1 VTGKRRRPR
10 IGPFPTKTQAEAEAR
25 RLEARVA
32 NGDPVVDRNL
42 TVAAYIDEWLAGKA
56 RLKHSTREEYR
67 QVVDLYIKP
76 GIGHLKLV
84 ALREHHLD
92 ELYAAMRQINNL
104 PEGQRPGEMLR
115 RLLAVRRR
123 ATWLRD
129 GEDEPGLWQ
138 RRRISPSRIR
148 RVHAVIQSALSTA
161 VKRRI
166 ITRNPAEHIELP
178 PVPPRKPL
186 VWTQARIA
194 AWRRTGRRP
203 APVMIWPP
211 EIAGEFLDRCEED
224 GERLIAL
231 YHLAVTRGLRRGDLW
246 GLLWENVELDLA
258 AGIGSIAIREDES
271 TSYADEV
278 DPEELISVKSAAGWR
293 TIALDS
299 QNVTLLARW
308 RRQQAAERL
317 AAGDAWEESGRV
329 FTTPIGTP
337 LRKDFIGD
345 HFEVLVKRYGLPPIR
360 FHDLRHCSASYML
373 ASGADPKTVAA
384 TLGHGRA
391 SFTLDVYGSSLEE
404 LEQAT
409 AEAAVALIPRRHRV
423 SGP

>member
-1 VTGKRRRPR
+1 MSPLGKYYVGAAIASVILDVHLTEEDFYRERHRIIFRAIRQLSERGEPVDALTVTEYL
-10 IGPFPTKTQAEAEAR
+10 TQLGELAEAGGREFVSSLAT
-25 RLEARVA
+25 AVPVPGNAGHYAKIVKA
-32 NGDPVVDRNL
+32 N
-42 TVAAYIDEWLAGKA
+42 
-56 RLKHSTREEYR
+56 S
-67 QVVDLYIKP
+67 
-76 GIGHLKLV
+76 
-84 ALREHHLD
+84 
-92 ELYAAMRQINNL
+92 
-104 PEGQRPGEMLR
+104 MLR